1 MEQVRAL
8 DLEEIRKANHDL
20 AERMTTEKVM
30 LAYNPEAD
38 VLSITVGTP
47 RPALTE
53 PVGGDVMYRVDPDTL
68 KILGFEIVA
77 FFGHYMKEGGPA
89 KKVMGKYLKQLQ
101 KDDHQVSV
109 NQVAIKK
116 VLCELFGLKA

>member
-38 VLSITVGTP
+38 VLSITVGTL

-68 KILGFEIVA
+68 KVLGFEIMA
-77 FFGHYMKEGGPA
+77 FFGHYMKEGGRA
-89 KKVMGKYLKQLQ
+89 KKVMGKYLEQLQ
-101 KDDHQVSV
+101 RDDHQVSV
-109 NQVAIKK
+109 RQVAVKK